1 MISALIPLALV
12 SIFAAVPAVLAVTR
26 IGRREAAWA
35 TALAMAVGLAVLSP
49 LMPEVLAGRTFV
61 FRHPWLIEWG
71 IDLSLRLDGL
81 GLLFA
86 ILILGIGILIVLY
99 AAYYLPIEDRLGRF
113 YALLLAFAGGMLG
126 VVLAENMLLMLLF
139 WEITSLTSF
148 LLIAYRHEAHDSR
161 ISARMALA
169 VTGGGGLALL
179 AGLLLLGHIAGSFE
193 LSDVLA
199 RGDLV
204 RAHPYYPVVL
214 VLVLLGAF
222 TKSAQ
227 FPFHFW
233 LPNAMAAPTPV
244 SAYLHSATMVKAGVF
259 LIARFYPCLSGTDLW
274 FVLVSGTGAVTF
286 IYGAYVA
293 LLKHDFK
300 GLLAYSTVSH
310 LGLITLLFGLN
321 TPLSAVAG
329 VFHIVNHA
337 IFKAS
342 LFMAAGIIDH
352 ECGTRDMRR
361 INGLFKYMPYTAVL
375 GILAAGSMAG
385 VPLLNGFLS
394 KEMFFAETIG
404 NPTFAAYADLT
415 YLLPA
420 FATVAGM
427 LSVAYSLR
435 FVHDVFFNGEPID
448 LPRTPHEPPRWM
460 RLPVEILVALCL
472 LVGLLPQLTIGAIL
486 AAAADAVLPT
496 GVPVYTLAIWHGF
509 NLPLVMSFV
518 ALAGGALH
526 YWRRQRLFAF
536 HDRYGL
542 RTTSPVVF
550 ERVYREATRLSQRL
564 IALVD
569 SGSLQRYMVLL
580 IGFVLV
586 LGFWAY
592 STAGPTTLA
601 GPLVGTMPDTLAIGA
616 VAALILGSAGTVLY
630 EGRQRIV
637 AVIYMSVVGLVVS
650 LAFVRFSAP
659 DLALTQL
666 SVEVVTIVLLL
677 LSLRF
682 LPAAAPRGE
691 SRSRLARDATLA
703 LLGGGSLAMLTYAM
717 LTRPFETI
725 SGFYLANAIPGGG
738 GSNVVNVILVD
749 FRGFDTLGE
758 ITVLALAALGVHASL
773 EGLRLKAYTEAAT
786 READRHAVMLA
797 MLMRPLLP
805 LALAVSI
812 YILLRGH
819 NLPGG
824 GFIAGLIT
832 GVAFMLQYVASGID
846 FAQARL
852 QRFDYIKVAATGLA
866 LATGTGLASWLF
878 DLPFLTSAHGYVHP
892 PLIGKTELAS
902 AMVFD
907 LGVYLVVVAG
917 VLLVLSELGGLSR
930 RELGAAAPAKPD

>member
-1 MISALIPLALV
+1 MSELILLPLAAL
-12 SIFAAVPAVLAVTR
+12 FAAVPLLPVVAR
-26 IGRREAAWA
+26 FGRRVVAWFAALVMA
-35 TALAMAVGLAVLSP
+35 TGLATLSP

-61 FRHPWLIEWG
+61 FRQPWLTEWG

-81 GLLFA
+81 GLLFT
-86 ILILGIGILIVLY
+86 ILILGIGMLIVLY
-99 AAYYLPIEDRLGRF
+99 AAYYLSAADRLGRF

-148 LLIAYRHEAHDSR
+148 LLIAYKHDDAGSR

-199 RGDLV
+199 RGDVV

-286 IYGAYVA
+286 IYGAYFA

-329 VFHIVNHA
+329 IFHIVNHA

-404 NPTFAAYADLT
+404 NPAFAAYAGLT

-420 FATVAGM
+420 FATVAGT

-448 LPRTPHEPPRWM
+448 LPRTPHEPPHWM

-472 LVGLLPQLTIGAIL
+472 LVGLLPRFTVGPIL
-486 AAAADAVLPT
+486 AAAAGAVLPT
-496 GVPVYTLAIWHGF
+496 GVPDYTLAIWHGF
-509 NLPLVMSFV
+509 NLPLAMSV
-518 ALAGGALH
+518 IALAGGALH

-536 HDRYGL
+536 HEKYHL
-542 RTTSPVVF
+542 EATSPVLF
-550 ERVYREATRLSQRL
+550 ERAYREATRLSQRL

-569 SGSLQRYMVLL
+569 TESLQRYMALL

-586 LGFWAY
+586 LGVWAY
-592 STAGPTTLA
+592 TTANPTTVR
-601 GPLVGTMPDTLAIGA
+601 GPLADTTPDPLAIGA
-616 VAALILGSAGTVLY
+616 VVALVLAVAGTVLY
-630 EGRQRIV
+630 DRQQRIV
-637 AVIYMSVVGLVVS
+637 AVIYVSVVGLIVS

-677 LSLRF
+677 SSLRF
-682 LPAAAPRGE
+682 LPAASPRGE

-703 LLGGGSLAMLTYAM
+703 LLGGGGLATLTYAM

-725 SGFYLANAIPGGG
+725 SGFYLANSVPGGG

-773 EGLRLKAYTEAAT
+773 EGLRLQVHTDAAA
-786 READRHAVMLA
+786 READRHPVMLA

-805 LALAVSI
+805 LTLAVSV

-832 GVAFMLQYVASGID
+832 GVGLMLQYVARGID
-846 FAQARL
+846 FSAARL
-852 QRFDYIKVAATGLA
+852 QRLDYIKAMATGLA
-866 LATGTGLASWLF
+866 LAAGTGLASWLF
-878 DLPFLTSAHGYVHP
+878 DRPFLTSAYGYVHP
-892 PLIGKTELAS
+892 PLIGKMELAS
-902 AMVFD
+902 AIVFD

-930 RELGAAAPAKPD
+930 RERGSVALARSG